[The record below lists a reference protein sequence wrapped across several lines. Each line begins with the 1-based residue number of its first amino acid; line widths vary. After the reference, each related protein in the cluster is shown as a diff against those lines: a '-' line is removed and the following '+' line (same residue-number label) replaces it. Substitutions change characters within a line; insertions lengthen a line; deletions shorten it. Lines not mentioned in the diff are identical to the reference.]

1 MLLVPSAKD
10 LIPRFAEESTLER
23 TMAHSQPPAASRCWW
38 GNLGLGSLL
47 DKALVPSTEAIY
59 PWLLLAVFPL
69 CSAVALSV
77 ICCLLRR

>member
-1 MLLVPSAKD
+1 KDLVP
-10 LIPRFAEESTLER
+10 RCAEESSLG
-23 TMAHSQPPAASRCWW
+23 AHYGALPPAGGIAVLV

-47 DKALVPSTEAIY
+47 DKALVPSTEAIS

-77 ICCLLRR
+77 ICRPLRR

>member
-1 MLLVPSAKD
+1 MLV
-10 LIPRFAEESTLER
+10 
-23 TMAHSQPPAASRCWW
+23 